1 MTPVI
6 LSTIGL
12 VLTLAAAVLL
22 VLNLRSD
29 EAAGTFWIGIPL
41 MIVGVVCCIAAAKKG
56 AKK

>member
-22 VLNLRSD
+22 VLNLQIDS
-29 EAAGTFWIGIPL
+29 AAWTFWIGISL
-41 MIVGVVCCIAAAKKG
+41 MTLGVACCIAAAKKG
-56 AKK
+56 VKK